1 MQSGLELERGV
12 DASTWNQ
19 TIHPSQYTRS
29 DDEND
34 DGNYDGDYD
43 NDGDDDDDDDDD
55 YDGDGGGGGGS
66 FNFRPSK
73 SINSIW

>member
-34 DGNYDGDYD
+34 DGNYDCDY
-43 NDGDDDDDDDDD
+43 DDDDDGDD
-55 YDGDGGGGGGS
+55 DGDGGGGGGS
-66 FNFRPSK
+66 FNLEPTNPSK
-73 SINSIW
+73 SLHSI